1 MTPVFSNLKRPIT
14 TQFLTPKKP
23 LTKLLISDH
32 KLRTPLQNYYQQTN
46 QVLEKPE
53 SEEEVEEEEE
63 EEEPEPPKEAS

>member
-1 MTPVFSNLKRPIT
+1 M
-14 TQFLTPKKP
+14 TPKKP

-32 KLRTPLQNYYQQTN
+32 KLRTPLQQYYEQTN

-63 EEEPEPPKEAS
+63 EEEPEPQKEVS